1 MKRTASI
8 AMAVL
13 LALACNKESA
23 PEHSAP
29 PAQPVEPAVL
39 TDAVIDQT
47 AVAVKEDFEDEA
59 FETINED
66 TLDAQVDA
74 LEKEILSDE

>member
-1 MKRTASI
+1 MNRTTLI
-8 AMAVL
+8 AMTVL
-13 LALACNKESA
+13 VAFACNEESV
-23 PEHSAP
+23 PEQTAP

-39 TDAVIDQT
+39 TDEVIDQT
-47 AVAVKEDFEDEA
+47 TVAVKEDFEDEA

-74 LEKEILSDE
+74 LEKEILSDP